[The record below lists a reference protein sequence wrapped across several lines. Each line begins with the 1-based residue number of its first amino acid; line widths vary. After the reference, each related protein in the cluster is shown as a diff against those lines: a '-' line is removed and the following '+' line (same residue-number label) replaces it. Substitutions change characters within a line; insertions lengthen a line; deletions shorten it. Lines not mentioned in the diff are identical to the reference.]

1 MKEMQQRGLVHAT
14 APNPIERTNQQA
26 AIVEAFREKLKFS
39 ARWGN
44 PFSMACKRIID
55 LVISAMLLVLFSP
68 ALLGLAVAVW
78 LSSPGSVLYRW
89 EVVGK
94 GGRPFVGYKFRS
106 MYRDADQLK
115 RTLEGLNE
123 MRGPVFKVTNDPRV
137 TPLGRWMRRY
147 SLDELPQLYSVL
159 KGQMSLVGPRPPLIT
174 EYVHFNEFQKQK
186 LAVKPGMT
194 CLWQINGRNEVKDF
208 DEWVKL
214 DLEYIHQSSLW
225 LDVEILLKTVSVVFL
240 GTGK

>member
-1 MKEMQQRGLVHAT
+1 
-14 APNPIERTNQQA
+14 
-26 AIVEAFREKLKFS
+26 
-39 ARWGN
+39 
-44 PFSMACKRIID
+44 
-55 LVISAMLLVLFSP
+55 
-68 ALLGLAVAVW
+68 
-78 LSSPGSVLYRW
+78 
-89 EVVGK
+89 
-94 GGRPFVGYKFRS
+94 

-186 LAVKPGMT
+186 LAVKPGIT

-214 DLEYIHQSSLW
+214 DLEYIRESSLW
-225 LDVEILLKTVSVVFL
+225 LDVQILLKTASVVFL